1 MSGLSEL
8 DDESKES
15 EESEESYSP
24 DLLSKLYE
32 LVMVPLVP

>member
-1 MSGLSEL
+1 MSGVPEL
-8 DDESKES
+8 DEESKES

>member
-8 DDESKES
+8 DDESKKS

-32 LVMVPLVP
+32 LEIVPLVP